1 MTNDQ
6 EFAELQWRKFPVL
19 DKGWVCLVD
28 RMGDDAAI
36 VQAARTSYGEG
47 TKKTSDHET
56 LIRYLMRHKHSS
68 PFECCQI
75 KLQMRLPIFVE
86 RQKAR
91 HRTAGWNEVSGRY
104 SELPEEFY
112 VPEAEDIQAQS
123 ATNKQGR
130 GDSLNDMIVAGFQAK
145 CRASGEQAFEDY
157 RTSLSNGVAR
167 EVARINL
174 PLSTYTEKVWW
185 VNLHNM
191 LHFLA
196 LRMAPDAQ
204 QEIREYATIIGE
216 QIVKPLFPLTWQAFL
231 DYRFNALQLTALD
244 IGVIQKMGGEK
255 ENRAGFMQACPPQW
269 QSERC
274 REREE
279 CWEKLLKLGIVHE

>member
-1 MTNDQ
+1 MSDVF
-6 EFAELQWRKFPVL
+6 EELKWRKFNVL

-28 RMGDDAAI
+28 KMGDDAAI
-36 VQAARTSYGEG
+36 AAAARTSYGEG
-47 TKKTSDHET
+47 TRKPSDDET

-112 VPEAEDIQAQS
+112 VPEAEDIKAQS

-130 GDSLNDMIVAGFQAK
+130 GDSLNEMIVDGFREK
-145 CRASGEQAFEDY
+145 CRLGGEHAFEEY
-157 RTSLSNGVAR
+157 RASLSNGVAR

-185 VNLHNM
+185 INLHNM

-204 QEIREYATIIGE
+204 LEIRQYATIIGE
-216 QIVKPLFPLTWQAFL
+216 QIVKPLFPATWQAFL
-231 DYRFNALQLTALD
+231 DYRLNAMQLTALD
-244 IGVIQKMGGEK
+244 IGVIQKLAGE
-255 ENRAGFMQACPPQW
+255 NASRTVFRWACPAQW
-269 QSERC
+269 QAERC

-279 CWEKLLKLGIVHE
+279 CWEKLVKLGLVSE